1 MRVKLPYK
9 VIELNVVAC
18 YASNDIENKERNSTI
33 NVLFII
39 ISTTINKS

>member
-1 MRVKLPYK
+1 MRVKVPSK
-9 VIELNVVAC
+9 VIEINVVAC
-18 YASNDIENKERNSTI
+18 SAFNGIENKERNSTT